1 MGEDGYVG
9 NPGSPVSDYSC
20 TCYSYYYDIVLTRN
34 EIMGMQ
40 TNIFIFMKYE
50 QGCIFGSIQFYQFE
64 FLGKRVTP
72 KKRALPGLIHF
83 SKQ

>member
-1 MGEDGYVG
+1 MAALGLNRELAGKSG
-9 NPGSPVSDYSC
+9 NFKENPSEVEARE
-20 TCYSYYYDIVLTRN
+20 VA
-34 EIMGMQ
+34 
-40 TNIFIFMKYE
+40 IFMKYE